1 MNEYFKQQWR
11 KAIESQPFWESVHRR
26 YDPVSITLIA
36 VAATAG
42 GIAAY
47 SSYQQG
53 KEEEELAKQRAAIDQ
68 ENALMAEQEAAD
80 QARIE
85 EEKGQK
91 LLSRQR
97 VMWAA
102 SGVRSNVGAPLVVE
116 AETMRDI
123 SVEKGFILK
132 RGQNMARNYRMQAAY
147 EKAYGKSQKRQSNWA
162 MMSTLMGAGAQ
173 IGSQMYDAGL
183 FSRSGNGTQTPKI
196 GGTGFSGSKTYRS
209 DTGYNFGNIWKS

>member
-11 KAIESQPFWESVHRR
+11 KAIESQPFWEAVHRR

-36 VAATAG
+36 VAAAS
-42 GIAAY
+42 ASAY
-47 SSYQQG
+47 ASYQQG
-53 KEEEELAKQRAAIDQ
+53 KEQEELAKQRAAIDQ

-132 RGQNMARNYRMQAAY
+132 RGQNIARNYRMQAAY
-147 EKAYGKSQKRQSNWA
+147 EIAQGKSAKRQSRWA
-162 MMSTLMGAGAQ
+162 AMSTLMGAGAQ

-183 FSRSGNGTQTPKI
+183 FSRSGGGTTPKS

>member
-91 LLSRQR
+91 LLSRQK

-132 RGQNMARNYRMQAAY
+132 RGQNIARNYRMQAAY
-147 EKAYGKSQKRQSNWA
+147 ETAYGKSAKRQSRWA
-162 MMSTLMGAGAQ
+162 AMSTLMGTGAQ
-173 IGSQMYDAGL
+173 MGSQMQSAGM
-183 FSRSGNGTQTPKI
+183 FSGTQKTGGVGSI